1 MNSYAEVNPR
11 YNSGNNNSNCDYT
24 NTISSYALHSV
35 NMQNTPVSILFFSAE
50 NINRIQRKIRS
61 SIYNLSNGKFKLDV
75 EQDQQDLILVMRAV
89 YLDYGKNLDS
99 HVVAQVKLLNQK
111 LLETIMPDIMTNV
124 KQAYGYLQDIS
135 QPLKPIVRPLNVS
148 NAGRKTLPSMTTV
161 WGF

>member
-1 MNSYAEVNPR
+1 MNLYAEVNPT
-11 YNSGNNNSNCDYT
+11 YNSGNNNSKCDYT
-24 NTISSYALHSV
+24 NTISKYALHSV
-35 NMQNTPVSILFFSAE
+35 NMQNTPVSILFFSDE
-50 NINRIQRKIRS
+50 NINRLQKKIRTS
-61 SIYNLSNGKFKLDV
+61 VYNLSNGKFKLDV